1 VPLTDAGSKTIQ
13 YQDCGYFGFQC
24 GFVEQGFTKSEAA
37 RFRQKARNELA
48 SPTHAVSSLP
58 QSIISN
64 GAKPSNSIAT
74 HGFQQV
80 IRRRRGR

>member
-1 VPLTDAGSKTIQ
+1 VQVGKTIQ
-13 YQDCGYFGFQC
+13 HEDCRYFGIQR

-37 RFRQKARNELA
+37 RFRPKARNDLA

-58 QSIISN
+58 QSIISK
-64 GAKPSNSIAT
+64 GAKPSNSIAMY
-74 HGFQQV
+74 GFQQV